1 MSNLLNESPLFYPEL
16 GFGTEATIDKGK
28 QIMEGLLLNQYQN
41 SPDLKEFIMAF
52 VSELDLLFEQ
62 IQKVY
67 LGRFI
72 ENAVG
77 RQLDIIGIILQ
88 QPRAVILPNIWF
100 GFSNDGAIPPEVDG
114 MADEAIPV
122 NGGLFKDENVE
133 AVVIPLDDITYRK
146 VLLAKAMVLNRDSAG
161 INLTYFV
168 VSILIGRVPSVFE
181 LRDQDST
188 IPTANRSVELILS
201 SNETTGRDEELIY
214 YMSKYFVPAGI
225 TFTINRI

>member
-16 GFGTEATIDKGK
+16 GFGTEATTDKGR
-28 QIMEGLLLNQYQN
+28 QIMEGLLLDQYQN
-41 SPDLKEFIMAF
+41 SPDLQEFIMAF

-67 LGRFI
+67 SGRFI

-88 QPRAVILPNIWF
+88 QSRSLVLPNTWF
-100 GFSNDGAIPPEVDG
+100 GFSDDGVVPLNVDG
-114 MADEAIPV
+114 MVDEAGPV
-122 NGGLFKDENVE
+122 GGGLFKDENSQG
-133 AVVIPLDDITYRK
+133 VVTPLEDATYRK
-146 VLLAKAMVLNRDSAG
+146 VLLAKAMILNRDSAD

-168 VSILIGRVPSVFE
+168 VSILVGKSPSVFE

-188 IPTANRSVELILS
+188 IPTANRSVELIVS
-201 SNETTGRDEELIY
+201 SDEITSKDEVLIY
-214 YMSKYFVPAGI
+214 YMTKYFVPAGI